1 MAFASFAL
9 FAVQSLAACA
19 PTPTP
24 TPITLRIAATDLAAP
39 LLFDLA
45 AAYVEAHPRVELAP
59 AVVPL
64 SALEADLAAGR
75 ADLGLL
81 VSRDPAWFATPIG
94 YVTFAVVVNPSNP
107 LTSLS
112 AAQVRAIY
120 AGQISDWGQLGGEG
134 GVVQPVGR
142 EEGADA
148 ERAFLSAMLP
158 GARFTI
164 SNNTLVAPTWEAM
177 REAVSQDPNAIGY
190 LPAPEL
196 DATVK
201 PLRLD
206 AEWRALI
213 VAVAVNEPAGPARDF
228 LAWAQSEAGQAVVGE
243 RYERVK

>member
-1 MAFASFAL
+1 MVCVFL
-9 FAVQSLAACA
+9 AVPRLTACA

-24 TPITLRIAATDLAAP
+24 TPITLRLAATDLAAP
-39 LLFDLA
+39 LLFDLV
-45 AAYVEAHPRVELAP
+45 AAYAEANPRVDLIP
-59 AVVPL
+59 TVVPL
-64 SALEADLAAGR
+64 STLEADLAAGG

-107 LTSLS
+107 VTGLS

-120 AGQISDWGQLGGEG
+120 AGQISDWGQVGGEG
-134 GVVQPVGR
+134 GVIQPVGR
-142 EEGADA
+142 EEGAEA
-148 ERAFLSAMLP
+148 EKAFSSAMLP

-177 REAVSQDPNAIGY
+177 REAVSQDINAIGY

-196 DATVK
+196 DATVR
-201 PLRLD
+201 PLSLD
-206 AEWRALI
+206 AEWRALV
-213 VAVAVNEPAGPARDF
+213 VAAAVNEPAGPARDF